1 MVSQL
6 ASVCSLNTR
15 GPKPSSAP
23 GMSGLLNLSSLGRIC
38 GSGNSNEMVVLDRVK
53 RKNSVRRMSIIEDGE
68 IAEILYLIPKQSM
81 MEQLPFINPDDY
93 VLCEKL
99 DGIPPEMS
107 GLHDLDGSQPCS
119 PGGKRVI
126 RCFRCGEPCKGQALR
141 VQNSHFHVK
150 CFTCKECGCDLAHS
164 GFFMRTGDYLCP
176 LDFQRLHGT
185 LCSSCGDFVEG
196 AVVTV
201 LGKTY
206 HPACFVCSVCKEPF
220 PAGDCVTFSGKDC
233 LCQRCVRPPSPTPHD
248 VSWSGNCSGCGRDIK
263 NGQALVA
270 LGGQWHLGCFKCKA
284 CRRMLSG
291 EYISKDGFP
300 YCERDYQIQF
310 GVQCEACQK
319 FITGK
324 VLEAGE
330 RNYHPSCARC
340 SRCDKMFTEG
350 EDMYVQGSTVWH
362 PDCRDGS
369 RAEDGFVVNRPKT
382 AGLDFFFPH
391 HKLKP
396 TTSSSESSFSRPG
409 SCTPGS
415 PGRTICAKV
424 DNEIFDYRE
433 LAAIPR
439 VKAIFDIEH
448 PDMMSYESV
457 DSSSTLDKKGVRPE
471 RRGPAQSPGNA
482 SETTEEGFEVKHF
495 TPTPRRPASSG
506 DRGTRNRHNY
516 TPNLSRSPQHFH
528 RPGVTRSSSLLSG
541 NKDTRITSPLCH
553 HSPPHNKDE
562 GFNMYRRPPIYKQQD
577 THFTASQTASLPG
590 YGRNDLNPP
599 PSADLPPGDGS
610 REFKLFRDGQHA
622 LARTDRGVSMPN
634 LLEPKLYPYELL
646 AVSSRGRV
654 KLPSDVDRT
663 RLERH
668 LSPGS
673 FFQIFGM
680 GLQQFDLLPLWK
692 RNNMK
697 KRANL
702 F

>member
-1 MVSQL
+1 
-6 ASVCSLNTR
+6 
-15 GPKPSSAP
+15 
-23 GMSGLLNLSSLGRIC
+23 MSGLLNLSTLGRIC

-99 DGIPPEMS
+99 DGVPPEMA
-107 GLHDLDGSQPCS
+107 GPRDLDGSQPCS
-119 PGGKRVI
+119 PGGRRVI
-126 RCFRCGEPCKGQALR
+126 PCFRCGDPCRGQVLR
-141 VQNSHFHVK
+141 VQNSHFHIK
-150 CFTCKECGCDLAHS
+150 CFTCRVCGCDLAHS
-164 GFFMRTGDYLCP
+164 GFFLKNGDYLCP

-233 LCQRCVRPPSPTPHD
+233 LCQRCVPPLPPPRNG
-248 VSWSGNCSGCGRDIK
+248 VSWSGDCSGCGRDIK
-263 NGQALVA
+263 NGQALSA

-330 RNYHPSCARC
+330 KNYHPGCARC

-362 PDCRDGS
+362 PDCR
-369 RAEDGFVVNRPKT
+369 AEDAFV
-382 AGLDFFFPH
+382 
-391 HKLKP
+391 P

-424 DNEIFDYRE
+424 DNEIIDYRE

-457 DSSSTLDKKGVRPE
+457 SSSSPSDTKGAGPE
-471 RRGPAQSPGNA
+471 RRGPAQSPGNE
-482 SETTEEGFEVKHF
+482 SETTEESFEVKRR
-495 TPTPRRPASSG
+495 TPTSKRHASSEAH
-506 DRGTRNRHNY
+506 GTHSHHNY

-528 RPGVTRSSSLLSG
+528 RPAGVTLSSSLLSG
-541 NKDTRITSPLCH
+541 NKDTCVASPLCLH
-553 HSPPHNKDE
+553 FPPRDKDQ

-577 THFTASQTASLPG
+577 EHLSTSHASSLPG
-590 YGRNDLNPP
+590 YGRSGLHPP
-599 PSADLPPGDGS
+599 RSADLSPDRSDGS
-610 REFKLFRDGQHA
+610 TESKVREERFEWPLNPLIPLLF
-622 LARTDRGVSMPN
+622 LARFD
-634 LLEPKLYPYELL
+634 
-646 AVSSRGRV
+646 AASSR
-654 KLPSDVDRT
+654 
-663 RLERH
+663 
-668 LSPGS
+668 SP
-673 FFQIFGM
+673 
-680 GLQQFDLLPLWK
+680 P
-692 RNNMK
+692 
-697 KRANL
+697 A
-702 F
+702 

>member
-6 ASVCSLNTR
+6 ASVCSLNCAAR
-15 GPKPSSAP
+15 SLRCS

-38 GSGNSNEMVVLDRVK
+38 GSGGTNDMVVLDRVK

-99 DGIPPEMS
+99 DGVPAEMS
-107 GLHDLDGSQPCS
+107 GLQDLDGPQPRS

-126 RCFRCGEPCKGQALR
+126 QCLRCGDPCKGQVLR
-141 VQNSHFHVK
+141 VQNSHFHIK
-150 CFTCKECGCDLAHS
+150 CFTCKVCGCDLAHS
-164 GFFMRTGDYLCP
+164 GFFLKNGDYLCP

-206 HPACFVCSVCKEPF
+206 HPACFVCCVCKEPF

-233 LCQRCVRPPSPTPHD
+233 LCQRCVPPPSPTPNG
-248 VSWSGNCSGCGRDIK
+248 VSCSGNCSGCGRDIK

-300 YCERDYQIQF
+300 YCERDYHIQF

-330 RNYHPSCARC
+330 KNYHPSCARC
-340 SRCDKMFTEG
+340 SRCGRMFTEG

-362 PDCRDGS
+362 PDCRDGG
-369 RAEDGFVVNRPKT
+369 RAEDGFV
-382 AGLDFFFPH
+382 
-391 HKLKP
+391 P

-415 PGRTICAKV
+415 PVRTICAKV
-424 DNEIFDYRE
+424 DNEIIDYRE

-439 VKAIFDIEH
+439 VKAIFDIER

-457 DSSSTLDKKGVRPE
+457 NSSSTLDEKGVRPE
-471 RRGPAQSPGNA
+471 RRSPAESPGNL
-482 SETTEEGFEVKHF
+482 SENTQESFEDKHC
-495 TPTPRRPASSG
+495 TPTPRRRASSG
-506 DRGTRNRHNY
+506 VQGTHGRHNY
-516 TPNLSRSPQHFH
+516 TPNVSRSPQHFH
-528 RPGVTRSSSLLSG
+528 RPGATLSSSLLSG
-541 NKDTRITSPLCH
+541 ITSPLCH
-553 HSPPHNKDE
+553 RFPPHTKDE
-562 GFNMYRRPPIYKQQD
+562 GSNMYRRPPIYRQQGAISSRCRFYGAISKGLRKEAYILLSKCD
-577 THFTASQTASLPG
+577 LIPTRRPIASRRAHPSSLSRRRTFQRIPHI
-590 YGRNDLNPP
+590 
-599 PSADLPPGDGS
+599 LP
-610 REFKLFRDGQHA
+610 
-622 LARTDRGVSMPN
+622 ARTRSQRHQSALPRRS
-634 LLEPKLYPYELL
+634 
-646 AVSSRGRV
+646 ARV
-654 KLPSDVDRT
+654 RVRAQSVGTKTLPIRAPRCEWERT
-663 RLERH
+663 RETSQR
-668 LSPGS
+668 
-673 FFQIFGM
+673 
-680 GLQQFDLLPLWK
+680 
-692 RNNMK
+692 R
-697 KRANL
+697 
-702 F
+702 